1 MKNHS
6 FENIIRS
13 EIFKNIKIWKS
24 DFLSKFQNLKSQ
36 NIFFKSQNLKNLK
49 KFKTQNLK
57 IFFQFSVQFNFF
69 FPENMFEI
77 FFFRKKYIDIF
88 FKISISKICFTKI
101 SSGNYFEHSF
111 TSKINFCHL
120 TGLKTSKL
128 HTRVACSKYHQ
139 KRNTLWGINLDPLF
153 YINSYSLYIDFW
165 PLARNKSHIFNW
177 KKNTWINLRYRTQ
190 VTKKQ
195 LNQDSQ
201 QCKSNVVDFLASTN

>member
-77 FFFRKKYIDIF
+77 FFFEKNILIF
-88 FKISISKICFTKI
+88 FLKFPSQKYVSPKFRAEIILSTPSPLKSIFVTWLDLKHL
-101 SSGNYFEHSF
+101 NY
-111 TSKINFCHL
+111 IQ
-120 TGLKTSKL
+120 GLLALNTI
-128 HTRVACSKYHQ
+128 
-139 KRNTLWGINLDPLF
+139 KRETPYGG
-153 YINSYSLYIDFW
+153 
-165 PLARNKSHIFNW
+165 
-177 KKNTWINLRYRTQ
+177 
-190 VTKKQ
+190 
-195 LNQDSQ
+195 
-201 QCKSNVVDFLASTN
+201 